1 MALDL
6 RKNRSAL
13 ETRRLVAYSLRSVAI
28 VVLAAGL
35 FLAILSAVSLVS
47 SRADVPVEKIALGP
61 DGNTPALRF
70 EARPLGGAAE
80 VAAAPSGG
88 LGTVIVVHGFS
99 GSKEFMRNISYSLA
113 RSGFEVYAVDLPGH
127 GQSPLRLD
135 SAALTDWFSALLA
148 DMKTKGQFT
157 PGGLYLLGH
166 SLGTLVVTRGALENP
181 GLGIRGVVALSPI
194 FSDINLTQPANYLAL
209 FGESELSGVGEAAL
223 KALSAG
229 TGLETPALETTYGD
243 MAAGTARAAAVIKGA
258 SHISIVDSSLAIGS
272 SIIWLRSATGVPA
285 TELPRLQREKAE
297 RSFGAIGVLLVLL
310 GAFYLGA
317 GAVGLLGHAPR
328 RPDTMTIVEDA
339 RVAAGLPVKTTAA
352 ETGPKAPPLPERI
365 REARAQAVRL
375 FAVTRVIPILYA
387 LAAVVAAVFVGFVG
401 TLPFIRQAGT
411 DYLSVYLLV
420 FALVAGPLV
429 LLATRLLRS
438 GPLVN
443 PRIRLGGPLSV
454 ALGLVLF
461 LMVLGALGWF
471 ETLAWV
477 RLWPAASRW
486 PLILLLAVLFFPFSA
501 VDEMVRGTVHD
512 RAGLTWGLFV
522 AVIGKLMLVVTW
534 FASVFLPHP
543 PQALIVVA
551 PVMIGLLVLLDLVGS
566 MLYNEHGS
574 WLAGAVFKALT
585 LAWLAGSIFPLL
597 ARALTFG

>member
-28 VVLAAGL
+28 VILAAGL
-35 FLAILSAVSLVS
+35 FLTTLSALSLVS

-80 VAAAPSGG
+80 VAAAPPGG

-99 GSKEFMRNISYSLA
+99 GSKEFMRNICYSLA
-113 RSGFEVYAVDLPGH
+113 RSSFEVYAVDLPGH

-148 DMKTKGQFT
+148 DMKAKGQFT
-157 PGGLYLLGH
+157 PGGLYLVGH

-209 FGESELSGVGEAAL
+209 FGESELSGVGAAAL

-258 SHISIVDSSLAIGS
+258 SHISIVDSNLAIGS
-272 SIIWLRSATGVPA
+272 SIIWLRSATGVPV

-297 RSFGAIGVLLVLL
+297 RSFGAIGALLVLL

-328 RPDTMTIVEDA
+328 RPDTMTIVEEA
-339 RVAAGLPVKTTAA
+339 RVAAGLPVKPTAA

-401 TLPFIRQAGT
+401 ALPFVRQAGT
-411 DYLSVYLLV
+411 DYLSLYLLV

-501 VDEMVRGTVHD
+501 IDEMVRGTVHD